1 MKIFEIFNPG
11 FEEAFSPSYD
21 LADDLQYFMNNDP
34 EFYRKNYYP
43 FVMKVK
49 EAKVNKTKFT
59 AKAFEAMVNHA
70 YKVYKETFTEEKNL
84 PNELDEELV
93 KEICENLHRQ
103 ELKNIEEGHYDDIN

>member
-1 MKIFEIFNPG
+1 
-11 FEEAFSPSYD
+11 
-21 LADDLQYFMNNDP
+21 
-34 EFYRKNYYP
+34 
-43 FVMKVK
+43 
-49 EAKVNKTKFT
+49 
-59 AKAFEAMVNHA
+59 MVNHA